1 MEAMGWLKISQ
12 EKSGVAI
19 FRAILKQNYVIIYL
33 SNTFKP
39 FYHKFQTSFIQTL
52 KKNKSFTIYTRKYYQ
67 TIRNRNRRY
76 RIILKKIPI
85 KSLD

>member
-52 KKNKSFTIYTRKYYQ
+52 KKIKVLPY
-67 TIRNRNRRY
+67 
-76 RIILKKIPI
+76 IPGNTTKRFGI
-85 KSLD
+85 EINVTELF